1 MNYNFKEIEQT
12 ANKLAREAADNQ
24 LKLLQANG
32 PTYEILDSNRRVVDQ
47 LLDLC
52 GDAYIEFKDRRSS
65 FYKQYKKYL
74 IENNRLNKYND
85 LYMFDFISTGR
96 QEHSVNNA
104 AAEAVYNYLTS
115 TFKVS
120 LNLGSYID

>member
-12 ANKLAREAADNQ
+12 ANKLAIEAADNQ
-24 LKLLQANG
+24 LKLLQAKG
-32 PTYEILDSNRRVVDQ
+32 PAYEILDSNERVVDQ

-52 GDAYIEFKDRRSS
+52 GGAYIEFKDRRSS

-85 LYMFDFISTGR
+85 LYMFDFIPTGR
-96 QEHSVNNA
+96 QEYSVNKA

-120 LNLGSYID
+120 LNLESYVD